1 MNLNLLISAVQDV
14 SSERKNHDVSLQL
27 HCRNVYFPVLH
38 RFSGAVFLFGLMICL
53 AAGHVVDR
61 TEEHIAALRT
71 KRMVG
76 GLLTPGYVPW
86 QALVYLSDSK
96 LDGGIGGGALIAPQW
111 ILTAG
116 RNLFVRKTQNSTRGK
131 EPLIPKVYLGV
142 VQRSRADAAAEVAVE
157 KVFLHPAFQN
167 ASDVDNDLALIK
179 LKEPVSYNDMIFP
192 IPLPE
197 KGDNL
202 EESEEQKG
210 VIAGWGW
217 GPLFTFSDRLKFLVL
232 PILPSNADH
241 DKITTTR
248 TKFQENVCYGDAGGA
263 LALLNP
269 DTKKVYAAG
278 ILSYDEPCT
287 RDEEAVFIK
296 VSAYLPWIHSV
307 MSGDSERFSSLR
319 NSTMNNLLSKFL

>member
-1 MNLNLLISAVQDV
+1 MNW
-14 SSERKNHDVSLQL
+14 
-27 HCRNVYFPVLH
+27 
-38 RFSGAVFLFGLMICL
+38 FSGAVFLFGLMICL
-53 AAGHVVDR
+53 ATGHEVDR
-61 TEEHIAALRT
+61 IVEHITGRSR
-71 KRMVG
+71 RMVG
-76 GLLTPGYVPW
+76 GLLTPGHVPW

-116 RNLFVRKTQNSTRGK
+116 RNLFVRKTQKNTRGK
-131 EPLIPKVYLGV
+131 EPLIPKVYLGII
-142 VQRSRADAAAEVAVE
+142 QRSKADAATEVAVE

-179 LKEPVSYNDMIFP
+179 LKEPVSFSDTLFP

-197 KGDNL
+197 KNDSL
-202 EESEEQKG
+202 EESEGQRG
-210 VIAGWGW
+210 IIAGWGW
-217 GPLFTFSDRLKFLVL
+217 GPLLTFSESLKFLAL
-232 PILPSNADH
+232 PILNSNH
-241 DKITTTR
+241 NKIWTTR
-248 TKFQENVCYGDAGGA
+248 TEFQENVCYGDAGGA

-287 RDEEAVFIK
+287 IHTEAIFMK

-307 MSGDSERFSSLR
+307 MRGDSDRFLSLR
-319 NSTMNNLLSKFL
+319 ASIMNNLLSK

>member
-1 MNLNLLISAVQDV
+1 M
-14 SSERKNHDVSLQL
+14 
-27 HCRNVYFPVLH
+27 
-38 RFSGAVFLFGLMICL
+38 
-53 AAGHVVDR
+53 
-61 TEEHIAALRT
+61 
-71 KRMVG
+71 
-76 GLLTPGYVPW
+76 
-86 QALVYLSDSK
+86 
-96 LDGGIGGGALIAPQW
+96 
-111 ILTAG
+111 
-116 RNLFVRKTQNSTRGK
+116 
-131 EPLIPKVYLGV
+131 
-142 VQRSRADAAAEVAVE
+142 
-157 KVFLHPAFQN
+157 FLHPAFQN

-179 LKEPVSYNDMIFP
+179 LKEPVSYNDTIFP

-202 EESEEQKG
+202 EESEGQKG

-232 PILPSNADH
+232 PIIPSNADH
-241 DKITTTR
+241 DKISTTR

-307 MSGDSERFSSLR
+307 MNGDSEKFSSLR
-319 NSTMNNLLSKFL
+319 YSTMNNLLSKFL